1 MKGAVQ
7 GVCPSPP
14 YDAHEQGP
22 LEKVTGG
29 KTQGKRHRVCQR
41 VCQRVE
47 TGSTHKPKDME
58 RWTVTGWKK
67 SILKRAGETVISDKI
82 NWWKKKCDEINIV

>member
-7 GVCPSPP
+7 GACLSPP
-14 YDAHEQGP
+14 YDAHGQGP
-22 LEKVTGG
+22 PEEVKGG
-29 KTQGKRHRVCQR
+29 KLQGKRHR

-58 RWTVTGWKK
+58 R
-67 SILKRAGETVISDKI
+67 
-82 NWWKKKCDEINIV
+82 

>member
-7 GVCPSPP
+7 GACLSPQ
-14 YDAHEQGP
+14 YDAHGQGP
-22 LEKVTGG
+22 LEQVTG
-29 KTQGKRHRVCQR
+29 KTQGKRHR

-58 RWTVTGWKK
+58 R
-67 SILKRAGETVISDKI
+67 
-82 NWWKKKCDEINIV
+82 

>member
-7 GVCPSPP
+7 GACLSPP
-14 YDAHEQGP
+14 QDAHEDGRI
-22 LEKVTGG
+22 EEVRGG

-41 VCQRVE
+41 LE

-58 RWTVTGWKK
+58 R
-67 SILKRAGETVISDKI
+67 
-82 NWWKKKCDEINIV
+82 